1 MKSFI
6 FSKIDI
12 NNKKLSKGHKK
23 LVQYI
28 STNYDK
34 AAFMTASKLGEKVGV
49 SESTVVRFATEMG
62 FKGYPELQKEL
73 QQNFDQCYQNEQL
86 LHRNK
91 CHYDSLQ
98 YHKYRYLLV

>member
-6 FSKIDI
+6 FSKD
-12 NNKKLSKGHKK
+12 NLNGKKLSKGHKK
-23 LVQYI
+23 LAQYI

-62 FKGYPELQKEL
+62 FRLFVFKIFLNDLSVLFLSMHCVYIFE
-73 QQNFDQCYQNEQL
+73 
-86 LHRNK
+86 
-91 CHYDSLQ
+91 
-98 YHKYRYLLV
+98 